1 MNTVHFVR
9 HGENL
14 ANLTREFSHRVVD
27 YPLTERGVAQAQAT
41 ARYFRGQDIAAIYSS
56 PLLRARQ
63 TADIIGAA
71 LRRLPVQTIEAFREV
86 NVGALE
92 LHPPSEEHWALH
104 DRILADWMSGR
115 ASARFPDGEDHTMLI
130 QRVQR
135 GLREVLRGHEERQIV
150 IVAHGGILAATI
162 GTYCDGVIPGEPG
175 SLPSIPNCAVTR
187 MRLGLYEGVARGR
200 LEAWA
205 QCGHLD
211 GCD

>member
-9 HGENL
+9 HGENV

-27 YPLTERGVAQAQAT
+27 YLLTARGVAQAQAT
-41 ARYFRGQDIAAIYSS
+41 AHYFRDKGIAAIYSS
-56 PLLRARQ
+56 PLLRAQQ

-71 LRRLPVQTIEAFREV
+71 LGLPVQTIEAFREV

-115 ASARFPDGEDHTMLI
+115 ASSRFPDGEDHAMLV
-130 QRVQR
+130 QRVRR
-135 GLREVLRGHEERQIV
+135 GFRDVLRDHEERQIV

-162 GTYCDGVIPGEPG
+162 GTFCDGVIPGELG

-187 MRLGLYEGVARGR
+187 MRLELRDGVASGR

-205 QCGHLD
+205 QCDHLG

>member
-41 ARYFRGQDIAAIYSS
+41 ARYFRDKDITAVYSS
-56 PLLRARQ
+56 PLLRAQQ
-63 TADIIGAA
+63 TAGIIGAA
-71 LRRLPVQTIEAFREV
+71 LGLPVHTVEAFREV
-86 NVGALE
+86 NVGMLE

-115 ASARFPDGEDHTMLI
+115 ALSRFPNGEDLTMLV
-130 QRVQR
+130 QRVQQ
-135 GLREVLRGHEERQIV
+135 GLRDVLRGHEERQIA
-150 IVAHGGILAATI
+150 IVAHGGILAATV
-162 GTYCDGVIPGEPG
+162 GTFCDGVIRGEPG
-175 SLPSIPNCAVTR
+175 RLPSISNCAVTR
-187 MRLGLYEGVARGR
+187 MRLEVRDGVARGS

-205 QCGHLD
+205 ECDHLN
-211 GCD
+211 GCE